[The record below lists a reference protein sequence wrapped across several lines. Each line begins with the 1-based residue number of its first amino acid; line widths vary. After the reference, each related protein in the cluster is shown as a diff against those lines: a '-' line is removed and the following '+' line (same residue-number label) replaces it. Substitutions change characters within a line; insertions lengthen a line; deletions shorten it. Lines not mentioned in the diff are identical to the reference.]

1 MVNIKKGSKSLL
13 KNLNRSIVINM
24 IREKGPLPRVAIA
37 KATGLE
43 RASITNIANYLLR
56 KKLIKEVGQD
66 KSSGG
71 RRPTLLDINYNH
83 RTVYGI
89 KIEAERI
96 IFGLTNLRG
105 KIISRSEEKFPRGS
119 KSQEI
124 LELIIKNI
132 DRIIKSTNLLGI
144 GIGVSGFVNL
154 EKGISI
160 YSPILNWKNVNLAK
174 PLKERYRVPVFLSND
189 VNTLTLA
196 EKWYG
201 AGKKYKNFI
210 CITVGEG
217 IGSGIVIDGKF
228 YGGAIGGAGE
238 IGHICIDINGPKC
251 RCGET
256 GCLEALASDY
266 FLIEEAKK
274 AIAQGKGEFKK
285 PTPEELLQAAKC
297 GDIVAKDIF
306 KRMGR
311 NLGIGAKNAVNLLNP
326 EAIIVGGERIDA
338 YSFFSPAFKEA
349 VKGHSFP
356 EEAKKLDIIL
366 TELGEDSWIIGAA
379 TLVIRDFFKLP
390 L

>member
-1 MVNIKKGSKSLL
+1 MNIKKGSKSLL

-24 IREKGPLPRVAIA
+24 IREKGPISRVAIA

-43 RASITNIANYLLR
+43 RASITNIVNYLMR

-71 RRPTLLDINYNH
+71 RRPTFLDINYNH
-83 RTVYGI
+83 KTICGI

-96 IFGLTNLRG
+96 LFGLTNLKGR
-105 KIISRSEEKFPRGS
+105 IISRSEEKFPRGS

-124 LELIIKNI
+124 LELIINNI
-132 DRIIKSTNLLGI
+132 DRIIKSTDLLGI

-160 YSPILNWKNVNLAK
+160 YSPILNWKNVDLAK
-174 PLKERYRVPVFLSND
+174 PLKERYRVPIFISND

-210 CITVGEG
+210 CFTVGEG
-217 IGSGIVIDGKF
+217 LGSGIVVDGKF
-228 YGGAIGGAGE
+228 YVGAIGGAGE
-238 IGHICIDINGPKC
+238 IGHICIDMNGPKC

-274 AIAQGKGEFKK
+274 AIAQGKGKFKK
-285 PTPEELLQAAKC
+285 PTPKELLEAAKF
-297 GDIVAKDIF
+297 GDVVAKDIF

-311 NLGIGAKNAVNLLNP
+311 NLGIGVKNAVNLLNP
-326 EAIIVGGERIDA
+326 EAIIIGGERIDA
-338 YSFFSPAFKEA
+338 YNFFSSTFKEA
-349 VKGHSFP
+349 IKRHSFP

-366 TELGEDSWIIGAA
+366 TELGEDGWIIGAA

>member
-1 MVNIKKGSKSLL
+1 MNIKKGSKSLL

-24 IREKGPLPRVAIA
+24 IREKGPISRVAIA

-43 RASITNIANYLLR
+43 RASITNIVNYLMR

-71 RRPTLLDINYNH
+71 RRPTFLDINYNH
-83 RTVYGI
+83 KTIYGI

-96 IFGLTNLRG
+96 LFGLTNLKGR
-105 KIISRSEEKFPRGS
+105 IILRSEEKFPRGS

-124 LELIIKNI
+124 LELIINNI
-132 DRIIKSTNLLGI
+132 DRIIKSTDLLGI

-160 YSPILNWKNVNLAK
+160 YSPILNWKNVDLAK
-174 PLKERYRVPVFLSND
+174 PLKERYRVPIFISND

-217 IGSGIVIDGKF
+217 IGSGIVVDGKF
-228 YGGAIGGAGE
+228 YVGAIGGAGE
-238 IGHICIDINGPKC
+238 IGHICIDMNGPKC

-274 AIAQGKGEFKK
+274 AIAQGKGKFKK
-285 PTPEELLQAAKC
+285 PTPKELLEAAKC
-297 GDIVAKDIF
+297 GDVVAKDIF

-311 NLGIGAKNAVNLLNP
+311 NLGIGVKNAVNLLNP
-326 EAIIVGGERIDA
+326 EAIIIGGERIDA
-338 YSFFSPAFKEA
+338 YNFFSSTFKEA
-349 VKGHSFP
+349 IKRHSFP

-366 TELGEDSWIIGAA
+366 TELGEDGWIIGAA